1 MTTPPLVVCVDDD
14 ADLLQATMRVL
25 RNQGYALMS
34 TSDPTEALD
43 WVGTKDVAVLVSDFE
58 MPKMTG
64 VELHAAARMVRP
76 ETVRVLMTGRQTLD
90 TAVAGIN
97 TGEIFRYV
105 QKPFEAKVLRDIV
118 KDAVARH
125 KELLMTAADRAR
137 AQRRERISQELEN
150 EYPDI
155 THVDRANDGSG
166 CYDVPPTNVGAV
178 AGYGIDAILLL
189 NRE

>member
-1 MTTPPLVVCVDDD
+1 MSNPPLVVCVDDD

-25 RNQGYALMS
+25 RNQGYALLS
-34 TSDPTEALD
+34 TSDPTEALE

-64 VELHAAARMVRP
+64 VELQAAARMIRP

-97 TGEIFRYV
+97 LGEIFRYV
-105 QKPFEAKVLRDIV
+105 QKPFEAKVLREIV

-137 AQRRERISQELEN
+137 AQRRDRIVQELEN

-155 THVDRANDGSG
+155 THIDRANDGSN
-166 CYDVPPTNVGAV
+166 CYVVPPTVMGAV

>member
-1 MTTPPLVVCVDDD
+1 MSNPPLVVCVDDD

-25 RNQGYALMS
+25 RNQGYALLS
-34 TSDPTEALD
+34 TSDPTEALE

-64 VELHAAARMVRP
+64 VELHAAARMIRP
-76 ETVRVLMTGRQTLD
+76 ETVRVLMTGRQALD

-105 QKPFEAKVLRDIV
+105 QKPFEAKVLREIV

-137 AQRRERISQELEN
+137 AQRRDRIVQELEN

-155 THVDRANDGSG
+155 THIDRANDGSN
-166 CYDVPPTNVGAV
+166 CYVVPPTVMGAV
-178 AGYGIDAILLL
+178 GGYGIDAILLL